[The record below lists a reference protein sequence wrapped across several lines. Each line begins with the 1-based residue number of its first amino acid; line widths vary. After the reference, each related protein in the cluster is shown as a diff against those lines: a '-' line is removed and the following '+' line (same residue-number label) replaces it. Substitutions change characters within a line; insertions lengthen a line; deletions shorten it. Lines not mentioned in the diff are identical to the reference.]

1 MLPYHDNNIKTA
13 LNELFPNLETLNIT
27 VESPHSIFYIFILGG
42 FFLKLLYYLVIILCA
57 HTNKWP
63 EYWTKPENRRRFF
76 EEYAASNN
84 FDPLIAEN
92 WYLHPITKIA
102 STKVPLHSLI
112 PFISLTFSSH
122 VFLTLTFP
130 NLNPGR
136 LCHAHTPQRQ
146 CSESA
151 SRPFSGYWIK
161 FFKVWCIKY
170 E

>member
-102 STKVPLHSLI
+102 STKVPLPHSFHVSYLQ
-112 PFISLTFSSH
+112 FSCISHLNLPKFKSRAPMPCSYTTAAVFRKRFKTF
-122 VFLTLTFP
+122 FRILD
-130 NLNPGR
+130 
-136 LCHAHTPQRQ
+136 
-146 CSESA
+146 
-151 SRPFSGYWIK
+151 
-161 FFKVWCIKY
+161 
-170 E
+170 